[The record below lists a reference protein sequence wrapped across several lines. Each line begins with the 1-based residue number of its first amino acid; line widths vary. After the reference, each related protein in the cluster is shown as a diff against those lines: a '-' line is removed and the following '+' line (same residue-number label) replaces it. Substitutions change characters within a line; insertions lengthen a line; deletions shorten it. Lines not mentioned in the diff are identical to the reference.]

1 MANDCL
7 FCKIAA
13 GEIPSTKVYEDEHI
27 LAFRDINPVAPV
39 HVLVIPKQHL
49 DSIDDFRPEHDE
61 LLSKLFAAV
70 PRSLARPAWPR
81 RAIGSSPTWAGTPV
95 SRSSTSTS
103 TCWAV
108 VRSGRWPEELT

>member
-70 PRSLARPAWPR
+70 HAVARETGVAETGYR
-81 RAIGSSPTWAGTPV
+81 VVTNVGRDAGQQVFHIHLHVLGGRTLGPV
-95 SRSSTSTS
+95 
-103 TCWAV
+103 A
-108 VRSGRWPEELT
+108 

>member
-70 PRSLARPAWPR
+70 RAVARETGVAETGYR
-81 RAIGSSPTWAGTPV
+81 VVTNVGRDAGQQVFHIHLHVLGGRTLGPV
-95 SRSSTSTS
+95 
-103 TCWAV
+103 A
-108 VRSGRWPEELT
+108 